1 MHSGFKGGPVRLKGI
16 CMAGLVSLLMACG
29 SAPELAAMPE
39 RARAEVA
46 AETLAYYAGSYELE
60 GAKPGTLKLEAGDG
74 QLIATLDGQF
84 AGLAFYPESA
94 TRFFAIEHSLEIEI
108 AEDACGLTLF
118 ADGTQFHAER
128 VVD

>member
-1 MHSGFKGGPVRLKGI
+1 MITF
-16 CMAGLVSLLMACG
+16 VSLLTACR
-29 SAPELAAMPE
+29 SAPEPIAMPE

-60 GAKPGTLKLEAGDG
+60 SPEPGTLKLEAGDG
-74 QLIATLDGQF
+74 LLIATLDGQF

-94 TRFFAIEHSLEIEI
+94 TRFFAIEQPFEIEI

-118 ADGTQFHAER
+118 ADGTQTHAER